1 MAKSIYDKFSD
12 FKIRHN
18 LSNEL
23 ICKIITE
30 YANSK
35 IDFARTYFTDKYKI
49 TEHVFYKARDYAVI
63 FCLVDNEICS
73 RLKNKSATNYSKN
86 NDKNSAVASLAH
98 FETLLVQRQGFLDSF
113 SINEMQDIAN
123 KYVEGIS
130 TENIAKAYET
140 GPFAI
145 KYLLKKGIVML
156 IFDSSTV
163 EQISIIVGNGLNKM
177 LQIRKVNKEHLLN
190 CIQAEISFLNSQI
203 KCYDLY
209 FRNCS
214 NPPTLKSL
222 REKLSIATKMYNE
235 TLQL

>member
-1 MAKSIYDKFSD
+1 MAKNIYDKFSD

-35 IDFARTYFTDKYKI
+35 IDFARTHFTDKYKI
-49 TEHVFYKARDYAVI
+49 SEHVFYKARDYAVI

-98 FETLLVQRQGFLDSF
+98 FETLLVQRQSFLDSF

-163 EQISIIVGNGLNKM
+163 EQIIIIVGNGLNRM

-190 CIQAEISFLNSQI
+190 CIQAEISFLDSQI
-203 KCYDLY
+203 KYYDLY
-209 FRNCS
+209 FRNSKDKPNLEDLKVKRS
-214 NPPTLKSL
+214 NA
-222 REKLSIATKMYNE
+222 IKMYNE

>member
-1 MAKSIYDKFSD
+1 MARNIYDKFSD

-23 ICKIITE
+23 ICKITTE

-63 FCLVDNEICS
+63 FCLVDVETCN
-73 RLKNKSATNYSKN
+73 RLKNKAATNYSRN

-98 FETLLVQRQGFLDSF
+98 FESLLVQRQDFLDSF
-113 SINEMQDIAN
+113 SINEIKSIAD
-123 KYVEGIS
+123 KYVEGVS
-130 TENIAKAYET
+130 VEKIAKAYET

-145 KYLLKKGIVML
+145 KYLLKKGIIQL

-163 EQISIIVGNGLNKM
+163 KQISIIVGNGLNRI
-177 LQIRKVNKEHLLN
+177 LQIREINKKHLLN
-190 CIQAEISFLNSQI
+190 CIQSEISFLNSQI

-209 FRNCS
+209 FRNYS
-214 NPPTLKSL
+214 KPPTLESL
-222 REKLSIATKMYNE
+222 KEKLAIATIMYNE

>member
-18 LSNEL
+18 LSNEV

-49 TEHVFYKARDYAVI
+49 SEHVFYQARDYAVI
-63 FCLVDNEICS
+63 FCLVDNETCS
-73 RLKNKSATNYSKN
+73 MLKNKSATNYSKN

-98 FETLLVQRQGFLDSF
+98 FETLLVQRQSFLDSF

-123 KYVEGIS
+123 KYVEGVS

-145 KYLLKKGIVML
+145 KYLLRKGIVML

-163 EQISIIVGNGLNKM
+163 KQISIIVGNGLNRI
-177 LQIRKVNKEHLLN
+177 LQMREVNKEHLLS
-190 CIQAEISFLNSQI
+190 CIQSEISFLNSQI

-209 FRNCS
+209 FRNS
-214 NPPTLKSL
+214 KDKPELENLKA
-222 REKLSIATKMYNE
+222 KLSNAIKMYDE
-235 TLQL
+235 TLHL